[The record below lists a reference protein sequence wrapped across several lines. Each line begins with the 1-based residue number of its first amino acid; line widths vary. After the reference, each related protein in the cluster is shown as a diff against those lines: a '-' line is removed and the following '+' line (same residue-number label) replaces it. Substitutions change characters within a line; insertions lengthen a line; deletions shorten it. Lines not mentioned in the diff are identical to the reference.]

1 MGGETVRQAFWLFWK
16 HHRGFQPV
24 YIDIFSLSEKEN
36 ELEEFRVG
44 KLAEWTTGSANLQR
58 WLNQQDLKLQ
68 SFGELSNDLDEVRQQ
83 KIETEELV
91 TEMDSEKNELKT
103 VVQLG
108 DQLLE
113 HPSLLE
119 EDRKLIE
126 QQLLNVQKNWDALIT
141 KIDKRI
147 GR

>member
-1 MGGETVRQAFWLFWK
+1 LKTPCIE
-16 HHRGFQPV
+16 GFQPV
-24 YIDIFSLSEKEN
+24 HTDIFSLSEKEN

-126 QQLLNVQKNWDALIT
+126 QQLLNVQKSWDALIT

>member
-1 MGGETVRQAFWLFWK
+1 MKTPCIE
-16 HHRGFQPV
+16 GFQPV
-24 YIDIFSLSEKEN
+24 HTDIFSLSEKEN